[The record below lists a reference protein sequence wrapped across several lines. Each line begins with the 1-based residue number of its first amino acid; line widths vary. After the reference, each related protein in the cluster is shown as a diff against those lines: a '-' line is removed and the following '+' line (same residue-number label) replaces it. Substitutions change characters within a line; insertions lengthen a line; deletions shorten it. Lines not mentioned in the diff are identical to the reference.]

1 MLPRFVLLVFLV
13 FGSSASVVDD
23 NARLRKTN
31 QALMK
36 AVRALSEQVAVDQ
49 EEQVAINEEEEE
61 VGGQNW
67 FTMLDRS
74 WLVNKQCKWYG
85 TSPSCNGACPSH
97 LEQVKRGTVDWKDEA
112 NRMNDPKERDNFGS
126 NCWFNTK
133 KSLCCERVKTVM
145 DSDSSCAGLESGTN
159 GKWYSTSSTGIFLQG
174 GITQSECRAKCEERG
189 EVGVCGYKT
198 GYKECFF
205 SKDGAVQDYKAAN
218 GFSDTTHLA
227 SVCKGYQH
235 RDVPSHG

>member
-1 MLPRFVLLVFLV
+1 MLPRFALLVFLV

-23 NARLRKTN
+23 NERLRNTN
-31 QALMK
+31 QVLMK

-49 EEQVAINEEEEE
+49 EEE

-67 FTMLDRS
+67 FTMLDRN

-85 TSPSCNGACPSH
+85 TSPHCAGSCPGH
-97 LEQVKRGTVDWKDEA
+97 LEQVKRATVNWKDEHH
-112 NRMNDPKERDNFGS
+112 NLLSPKERDNFGAH
-126 NCWFNTK
+126 CWFKTK
-133 KSLCCERVKTVM
+133 KSLCCEVVKTDV
-145 DSDSSCAGLESGTN
+145 DSDSSCAGLESGAN
-159 GKWYSTSSTGIFLQG
+159 GKWYSSTSTGIFLQG
-174 GITQSECRAKCEERG
+174 GITKQECRAKCEERG

-218 GFSDTTHLA
+218 GWSDTTHLA
-227 SVCKGYQH
+227 SVCKAYQH
-235 RDVPSHG
+235 KDVPSHG